1 MSTSMKKP
9 PPRKPTTTQLK
20 RQRAFLVGAALGLY
34 FGLFFRPVR
43 EPSVV
48 TIILLSVLIT
58 LVMVVIRLLR
68 GERSP
73 RALGRLAL
81 VSFVQLGAALAVL
94 AARHPV
100 YDWGGRLAVTI
111 MTTVMGA
118 LFGLW
123 WERRQ
128 ERQKEKSE

>member
-1 MSTSMKKP
+1 MKKP
-9 PPRKPTTTQLK
+9 SLRQPTSAQLR
-20 RQRAFLVGAALGLY
+20 RQRAFLAGAAIGLY

-48 TIILLSVLIT
+48 TIIFLSALIT
-58 LVMVVIRLLR
+58 LVLVVMRLLR

-73 RALGRLAL
+73 RMLGRLAL
-81 VSFVQLGAALAVL
+81 VSFVQYGAALAVL
-94 AARHPV
+94 AARHLA
-100 YDWGGRLAVTI
+100 YDWGGRPAVTV

-123 WERRQ
+123 WDWERQ
-128 ERQKEKSE
+128 RQKESSE